1 MESRRRATVPLRLS
15 NVRFKTTMHNCV
27 AFKVM
32 LARAWVEVF
41 EESDWDIFWY
51 VKTRVD
57 VINVR
62 NLAAPVRQ

>member
-1 MESRRRATVPLRLS
+1 MDAKRRANVPLRLT

-41 EESDWDIFWY
+41 EDSDWDIFWY
-51 VKTRVD
+51 YVAFSHIFWHLFV
-57 VINVR
+57 
-62 NLAAPVRQ
+62 

>member
-1 MESRRRATVPLRLS
+1 MPLRLT

-41 EESDWDIFWY
+41 EDSDWDIFWY
-51 VKTRVD
+51 YVAFSH
-57 VINVR
+57 IFWH
-62 NLAAPVRQ
+62 LFM